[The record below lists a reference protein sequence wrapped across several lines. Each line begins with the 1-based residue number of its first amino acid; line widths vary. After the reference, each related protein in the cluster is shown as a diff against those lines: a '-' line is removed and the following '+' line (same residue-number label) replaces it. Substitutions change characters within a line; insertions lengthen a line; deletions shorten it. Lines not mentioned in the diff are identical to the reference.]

1 MIELRGIYAGY
12 RGQEVLRD
20 LNLRLETQRITAVVG
35 PNGSGK
41 STLLRVAAR
50 LLAPAAGTVLLAGQP
65 VERYGRKEFARRDAV
80 LPQARNTPALTA
92 EALVLH
98 GRFPHLGLSRQP
110 TARDRELAG
119 AAMERVGI
127 YGLRKRSLRELSG
140 GERQKAYL
148 AMAIAQDAAILLL
161 DEPTTYLDI
170 GGQFEVLELLAALNA
185 EGRTIGMVM
194 HDLSHALRFSD
205 RIALLRQGQLAAFG
219 SPDEV
224 LDGGMLE
231 DTFGVR
237 IHRVPGAAG
246 YYFTH

>member
-65 VERYGRKEFARRDAV
+65 VERYGRKEFARRVAV

-98 GRFPHLGLSRQP
+98 GRFPYLGYPRRYSK
-110 TARDRELAG
+110 ADCAAAD
-119 AAMERVGI
+119 AAMVTVSRSRARTPNTYTAATTEGVRAIRTSSMMAEVVRPRRIWGADWLRVGFKSVTPLGK
-127 YGLRKRSLRELSG
+127 GLPPPG
-140 GERQKAYL
+140 G
-148 AMAIAQDAAILLL
+148 
-161 DEPTTYLDI
+161 
-170 GGQFEVLELLAALNA
+170 
-185 EGRTIGMVM
+185 
-194 HDLSHALRFSD
+194 
-205 RIALLRQGQLAAFG
+205 
-219 SPDEV
+219 
-224 LDGGMLE
+224 
-231 DTFGVR
+231 
-237 IHRVPGAAG
+237 AG
-246 YYFTH
+246 YCGTG